1 MINASEKRLPITEHF
16 TEMRQRFL
24 RSILGIVA
32 GTVIAMFFGDQII
45 ELLLAPVPDA
55 LRPNVQAIDTLEY
68 LSVYFRTAL
77 TAGLVLSMPWLLYQ
91 FFAFL
96 MPAFTPREKRAI
108 FMGFPFIVGLFLA
121 GVAFAYFLA
130 LPITIKFLFEF
141 GSDIVNVAP
150 RISTYID
157 LVLRLLVAIGV
168 AFEMPVILGALSVA
182 GIVTSK
188 WLAGKRKIWFVLAF
202 VISAFITPTLDPI
215 TQTLIAAPLVI
226 LYEISIWL
234 TRLIGRR
241 KPSSVPAVA

>member
-1 MINASEKRLPITEHF
+1 MSNRLHHVPLVEPDMFQQLLTIGRNTFIESIRQPIF
-16 TEMRQRFL
+16 TVL
-24 RSILGIVA
+24 TIVGILA
-32 GTVIAMFFGDQII
+32 
-45 ELLLAPVPDA
+45 
-55 LRPNVQAIDTLEY
+55 
-68 LSVYFRTAL
+68 
-77 TAGLVLSMPWLLYQ
+77 LVLNLAAAANTLDDDNKLL
-91 FFAFL
+91 
-96 MPAFTPREKRAI
+96 I
-108 FMGFPFIVGLFLA
+108 DMGLSTLFIVGLFLA

-130 LPITIKFLFEF
+130 LPITIQFLFEF
-141 GSDIVNVAP
+141 GSDVVNVAP

-157 LVLRLLVAIGV
+157 LVLRLLVAIGL

-215 TQTLIAAPLVI
+215 TQSLIAAPLIV